1 LYDFEIAETKE
12 FRKNLKK
19 LDTKLYEKIK
29 NIIYPQLRS
38 NPFFSTNINKLKGE
52 LEVVYP
58 NPEIEIHDYAL
69 SSNLRVRLKFYTKP
83 LNTSMAHIQ
92 RILFRNLGIGREHTD
107 GAENFQVKQNSFFYV
122 KMLTILFDAIRIKCV
137 LNLLEVE

>member
-19 LDTKLYEKIK
+19 PDTKLYEKIK

-38 NPFFSTNINKLKGE
+38 NPFFGTNINKPKGE

-69 SSNLRVRLKFYTKP
+69 SSHSRASRKTIIEP
-83 LNTSMAHIQ
+83 T
-92 RILFRNLGIGREHTD
+92 
-107 GAENFQVKQNSFFYV
+107 GATQ
-122 KMLTILFDAIRIKCV
+122 I
-137 LNLLEVE
+137 